1 MAKKATT
8 VQKIT
13 PEELKREAANRNGE
27 VKREKEKKARQAN
40 AEKQR
45 RYRNSMKSQGY
56 HAVLIWEKPI
66 PPDMVKASAI
76 IHKSSLGIA
85 DHDDTEAGRFI
96 QHVYDEIMTGHQKR
110 NISDDTYRDILSLL
124 NPLRDSEF

>member
-1 MAKKATT
+1 MGKKVTM

-13 PEELKREAANRNGE
+13 SKELKREAANRNGE
-27 VKREKEKKARQAN
+27 VKREKEKKARQVN
-40 AEKQR
+40 AEKQK
-45 RYRNSMKSQGY
+45 RYRDNMKSQGY
-56 HAVLIWEKPI
+56 HAVLTWEQPI
-66 PPDMVKASAI
+66 PLDMVKVSAI

-96 QHVYDEIMTGHQKR
+96 RHIYDEILIWHQKR